1 MNGLSSDN
9 LQKLIEI
16 MRKEL
21 EYAKGDPDASA
32 EIAIEDIMLA
42 LVDMMA
48 SPADSQ
54 STRPDRIGDECWY
67 ESRICDFI
75 NGSSHWS
82 SKWQR
87 GVLRCWDHSSS
98 NCIAMVED
106 CETHDIIATAN
117 LCFAAEDPNK
127 PAKKPQD

>member
-67 ESRICDFI
+67 AQWDLDIKIWIWRRGIFRGTASNNCPFVIEDTLTKNLELSSRVTFSI
-75 NGSSHWS
+75 
-82 SKWQR
+82 
-87 GVLRCWDHSSS
+87 
-98 NCIAMVED
+98 
-106 CETHDIIATAN
+106 ETSG
-117 LCFAAEDPNK
+117 K
-127 PAKKPQD
+127 PAHKPQD